1 MRVNNFLTCNKMILL
16 ICFFCAII
24 IFIYIKELDDILG
37 GENDEY
43 GRKIRYIYFKGGQ
56 FSYWTITHFLFFM
69 LLGFICPNS
78 LLLIIILGILW
89 ELIELFFEYDR
100 QTTQSS
106 FLCKYINNCDKKYL
120 ISKSTFWK
128 TYIGELSNKNRLFY
142 CSAGYV
148 GQILDIVF
156 NIVGYLF
163 GASIHKIVKNS
174 STGK

>member
-16 ICFFCAII
+16 ICSLCAII

-78 LLLIIILGILW
+78 LLFIVILGI
-89 ELIELFFEYDR
+89 I
-100 QTTQSS
+100 
-106 FLCKYINNCDKKYL
+106 
-120 ISKSTFWK
+120 
-128 TYIGELSNKNRLFY
+128 
-142 CSAGYV
+142 
-148 GQILDIVF
+148 
-156 NIVGYLF
+156 
-163 GASIHKIVKNS
+163 
-174 STGK
+174 

>member
-16 ICFFCAII
+16 ICSLCAII

-78 LLLIIILGILW
+78 LLLIIIVGILW
-89 ELIELFFEYDR
+89 ELIELYFEYDR
-100 QTTQSS
+100 QTIQSS
-106 FLCKYINNCDKKYL
+106 FLCKYINNCDKKDL
-120 ISKSTFWK
+120 IYKSTFWK

>member
-16 ICFFCAII
+16 FCSLCAII

-78 LLLIIILGILW
+78 LLLIIIVGILW
-89 ELIELFFEYDR
+89 ELIELYIEYDR
-100 QTTQSS
+100 QTTQSA

-120 ISKSTFWK
+120 ISKSKFWK
-128 TYIGELSNKNRLFY
+128 TYTGELGNKNRLFY

-163 GASIHKIVKNS
+163 GASIHKIVRNS